1 MTSCISRCKDTTF
14 NVIEIW
20 ECQWDKQ
27 LKGEAAKDYKGG
39 HGWDERQRGVHA
51 KRVTIM
57 PKELV
62 WLKMVKNGMKIE
74 LKIEN
79 GMVENDAS
87 PSSSSSSLSS
97 SS

>member
-39 HGWDERQRGVHA
+39 HGWDVPARCPRQASNHHA
-51 KRVTIM
+51 KGV
-57 PKELV
+57 
-62 WLKMVKNGMKIE
+62 
-74 LKIEN
+74 
-79 GMVENDAS
+79 GMVENGKKWYEN
-87 PSSSSSSLSS
+87 
-97 SS
+97 